1 MKHCILVAMV
11 ARAMTLL
18 VITSAN
24 AISAEEEMVKVTE
37 DVSPY
42 FQDMQLPWLVSV
54 LYSLNVTSMNTSP
67 ESLVHLS
74 VSKKMTFV

>member
-42 FQDMQLPWLVSV
+42 FQDMQLPW
-54 LYSLNVTSMNTSP
+54 
-67 ESLVHLS
+67 
-74 VSKKMTFV
+74 

>member
-1 MKHCILVAMV
+1 
-11 ARAMTLL
+11 

-42 FQDMQLPWLVSV
+42 FQDMQLPW
-54 LYSLNVTSMNTSP
+54 
-67 ESLVHLS
+67 
-74 VSKKMTFV
+74 